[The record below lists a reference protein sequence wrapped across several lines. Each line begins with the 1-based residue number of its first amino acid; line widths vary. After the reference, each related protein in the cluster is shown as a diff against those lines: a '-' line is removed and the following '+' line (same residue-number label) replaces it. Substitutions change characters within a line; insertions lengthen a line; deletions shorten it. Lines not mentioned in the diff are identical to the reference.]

1 MSEKETAGNCAQSKQ
16 LRVECALG
24 TWMPID
30 TMPTDGTPV
39 LVLLPEVD
47 TINNSRVQVAAKWSN
62 GYFIIGHQFAFDSKP
77 PTYWMPLPAPPEST

>member
-1 MSEKETAGNCAQSKQ
+1 MNENGTAENCKQNKQ

-24 TWMPID
+24 AWMPID

-47 TINNSRVQVAAKWSN
+47 QINNSRIQVAASS
-62 GYFIIGHQFAFDSKP
+62 G
-77 PTYWMPLPAPPEST
+77 